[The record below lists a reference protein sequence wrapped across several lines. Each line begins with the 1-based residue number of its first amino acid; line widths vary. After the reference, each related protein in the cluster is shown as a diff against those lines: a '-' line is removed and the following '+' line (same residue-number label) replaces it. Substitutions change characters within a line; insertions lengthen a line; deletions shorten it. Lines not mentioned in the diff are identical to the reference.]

1 MFRTRPVAITVVVLA
16 SSLPIAACGGGGDD
30 ENFKEDYNT
39 AVKPLTELNSDIGN
53 SLGGAGG
60 QSNQAIAKE
69 FDKLASKAQET
80 RENLAE
86 LDPPED
92 AKEEFDNL
100 VSALK
105 DGADD
110 LKAVADAARDG
121 NPAKARQA
129 GQDLVKSGTAVQEA
143 ETKLQKAVDG

>member
-1 MFRTRPVAITVVVLA
+1 M
-16 SSLPIAACGGGGDD
+16 
-30 ENFKEDYNT
+30 
-39 AVKPLTELNSDIGN
+39 
-53 SLGGAGG
+53 
-60 QSNQAIAKE
+60 
-69 FDKLASKAQET
+69 ASKAQET

-143 ETKLQKAVDG
+143 ELGLG